1 MKITLAIVSML
12 LGTGAT
18 LVGLVFCMAGGA
30 NSSEAQIRAIKA
42 IMLGFGLCWVASLAV
57 GIWALATGRP
67 GWAAG
72 IGILPLVVVVTLFI
86 VAVVLEW

>member
-1 MKITLAIVSML
+1 MKIALAIVSML

-42 IMLGFGLCWVASLAV
+42 IMLGQGLCWVASLAG

-72 IGILPLVVVVTLFI
+72 IGILPLGVAVTLLILALVF
-86 VAVVLEW
+86 EW